1 LKLHLKKTNNRVK
14 GVQKKLV
21 NNSQDSKQMYNSSIN
36 TDRERD
42 QDVRTDSVNTDF
54 VNKILVQRSNRT
66 DNDVMILQI
75 EEENEEDEQSLPSQI
90 GINKKLLQEHIK
102 N

>member
-1 LKLHLKKTNNRVK
+1 
-14 GVQKKLV
+14 
-21 NNSQDSKQMYNSSIN
+21 
-36 TDRERD
+36 
-42 QDVRTDSVNTDF
+42 

>member
-1 LKLHLKKTNNRVK
+1 
-14 GVQKKLV
+14 
-21 NNSQDSKQMYNSSIN
+21 MYNSSIN

-54 VNKILVQRSNRT
+54 VNKILIKKTLSK
-66 DNDVMILQI
+66 DDEVMILQI
-75 EEENEEDEQSLPSQI
+75 DEENEEDEQSLPSQL
-90 GINKKLLQEHIK
+90 GINKKLLQDRVK